1 MLTSLSIKNF
11 ALIEDVNL
19 QLREGMSIIT
29 GETGAGKSI
38 LLGALSLLLGKRAD
52 LSTVRDAS
60 KKCVVE
66 GNFSISAYNLQ
77 AFFEENELDYDAQTI
92 VRREILPSGKSR
104 AFINDT
110 PVKLSAMENLGN
122 RLIDI
127 HSQHET
133 LSVGDTNYQFK
144 IIDAL
149 AGNAS
154 ELENYEKTYRHL
166 NQLKKSLA
174 ELKTGQQEAAAV
186 YDYNLFL
193 LNELREAN
201 LKPGMQEELEEQ
213 QQQLSNVETLK
224 ENLGGALDLLQQEEI
239 GNLASLREIKNR
251 LAQIENISNEY
262 KSFSERLK
270 SAYLELED
278 ISEELERSLNKVD
291 DDPETLNVVNERLQV
306 LYNLQKKHQVATVG
320 ELLEIQQTLA
330 EKVSVTENADEAVSK
345 LEAQIESAK
354 NETQKIALQLHLNR
368 KKAIPVFVAAVEK
381 IVSNLGMPDAKLKV
395 ELQQLPNFNSF
406 GNDEMSWKLSANKGS
421 GFNELKKTA
430 SGGELSRIT
439 LAIKSILA
447 EYSNLPT
454 IIFDE
459 IDTGISGDIA
469 QKMGSILHSMGTNM
483 QVVAITHLPQI
494 AAKGD
499 QHFKVF
505 KTVKNNQ
512 TETNIAQLKKEERLI
527 ELAEMLGGNE
537 NQDSAMAHA
546 RALLN

>member
-1 MLTSLSIKNF
+1 MLTFLSIKNF

-77 AFFEENELDYDAQTI
+77 AFFEENELDFDAQTI

-110 PVKLSAMENLGN
+110 PVNLSAMENLGN

-133 LSVGDTNYQFK
+133 LSVGDTDYQFK

-149 AGNAS
+149 AGNIS

-278 ISEELERSLNKVD
+278 LSEELERSLNKVD